1 MAMYIFTKKILNN
14 EPIDVF
20 NYGDMQRDFTY
31 IEDIVNGVR
40 LALNKNYKCEI
51 FNLGNNRVENLKRV
65 ISHIEKELNKKAI
78 INLKP
83 IQPGDVKKTYANIN
97 KAKELLNFNPKVDI
111 KYGIKKFIEWY
122 KYYEIDKSK

>member
-1 MAMYIFTKKILNN
+1 M
-14 EPIDVF
+14 
-20 NYGDMQRDFTY
+20 
-31 IEDIVNGVR
+31 
-40 LALNKNYKCEI
+40 
-51 FNLGNNRVENLKRV
+51 

-97 KAKELLNFNPKVDI
+97 KAKELLNYNPKVDI